1 MTLSMLIENLVNERL
16 PGRLPPPPPW
26 CCSGR
31 RFSFSPPRLR
41 AVPIRALAEPGR

>member
-16 PGRLPPPPPW
+16 AWALAAAASVVLLGASLLVLAAA
-26 CCSGR
+26 S
-31 RFSFSPPRLR
+31 R